1 MLIFLCMHKTLPTLG
16 NEAEQWQIKFYK
28 KLSGELIF
36 SQATKNLEMFYFTC
50 RLGKC
55 SKSKVTAVEAYLL
68 KSNVMLMKPLL
79 TWSHHRSSFQSS
91 KLNCQLIFSS
101 WYSVV
106 KEKKKFCLFFSNSF
120 LTQIYR
126 LPAAYIF

>member
-1 MLIFLCMHKTLPTLG
+1 MHKTLPTLG
-16 NEAEQWQIKFYK
+16 NEAGQQQIKFYK

-36 SQATKNLEMFYFTC
+36 SQATKNLEMFYFTR

-55 SKSKVTAVEAYLL
+55 SKSKVTALEAYLL

-106 KEKKKFCLFFSNSF
+106 KKKRKKEKKFCLFFSNSF